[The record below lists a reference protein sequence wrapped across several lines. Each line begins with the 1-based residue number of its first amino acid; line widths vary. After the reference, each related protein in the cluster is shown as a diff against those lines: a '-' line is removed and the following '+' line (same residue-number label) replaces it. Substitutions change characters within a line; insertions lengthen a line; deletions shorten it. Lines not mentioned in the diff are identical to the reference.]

1 MTNICIITK
10 RPRLRICCRP
20 LSLTYGIHWQTNNC
34 NFLVIEL
41 QESLKQDQDYLR
53 LLQQRTANSETL
65 VRLNRSSRIFQGG
78 RESLDADPNPRS
90 CETVA
95 GPAVLAV
102 RRPK

>member
-10 RPRLRICCRP
+10 RPRLRICRRP
-20 LSLTYGIHWQTNNC
+20 LSLTYGIHWQTNNS

-41 QESLKQDQDYLR
+41 QESLRQDQDYLR
-53 LLQQRTANSETL
+53 VLQQTRKHL
-65 VRLNRSSRIFQGG
+65 CGWNRSSRIFQGG
-78 RESLDADPNPRS
+78 RESLDAEPNPRS
-90 CETVA
+90 CETIA